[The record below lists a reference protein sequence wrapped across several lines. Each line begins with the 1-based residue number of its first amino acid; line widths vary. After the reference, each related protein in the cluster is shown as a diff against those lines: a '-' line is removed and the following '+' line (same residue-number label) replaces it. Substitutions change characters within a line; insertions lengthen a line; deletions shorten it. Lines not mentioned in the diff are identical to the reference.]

1 MKFKIERSFQRDFKK
16 MRDKDLAQSILD
28 AIDNVDSAKTIED
41 ICNLKKLSGHKT
53 AFRIRSGNYRI
64 GVFIENDIVI
74 FAAFDHRKDIY
85 KRFP

>member
-1 MKFKIERSFQRDFKK
+1 MKFKIERSFEKDFKK
-16 MRDKDLAQSILD
+16 LRDKDLAQSILD
-28 AIDNVDSAKTIED
+28 AIDNVDSAKNTEG

-53 AFRIRSGNYRI
+53 AFRIRSGDYRI
-64 GVFIENDIVI
+64 GVFIENEIVF